1 MTQWMRCILL
11 LFTALVASQNT
22 TVPPCEHCED
32 EAHGFASLN
41 GGTTGGKG
49 GPIVFANTW
58 AELVSYSAQE
68 GPIIIRVNGMLQA
81 DERGYE
87 IPIASNKTII
97 GVGKESGVMSG
108 GFAVKGTRNIILR
121 NMQVSDTAIAEDWPG
136 KTEDWDGIQVDTG
149 SNIWIDHMTVRI
161 RSTTPN
167 LYFQQHCIT
176 TPNVLVQKKNTLSFQ
191 LTHTP
196 QFARMN
202 DGLIDLRR
210 DTTYTTVSST
220 ILSMHNKAFG
230 IGWTTNVTARVTI
243 NDCFFN
249 STNQRNPSAD
259 NLAMCHMYNNYFRNC
274 SSYGTYAR
282 GNTSLLLEN
291 SYYED
296 VFDPVVAGPNASVKA
311 SWVKFKDS
319 EGEKVLG
326 VREEEV
332 FDAREYYSY
341 DLRDPWDLP
350 NDIPYF
356 AGPQEDIGS

>member
-11 LFTALVASQNT
+11 LFTALAASQNT

-97 GVGKESGVMSG
+97 GVGKESGVMGG

-149 SNIWIDHMTVRI
+149 SNIWIDHMT
-161 RSTTPN
+161 
-167 LYFQQHCIT
+167 
-176 TPNVLVQKKNTLSFQ
+176 
-191 LTHTP
+191 
-196 QFARMN
+196 FARMN

-230 IGWTTNVTARVTI
+230 IGWTTNVTALVTI

-274 SSYGTYAR
+274 TSYGTYAR

-332 FDAREYYSY
+332 FDAREYYDY
-341 DLRDPWDLP
+341 NLRDPWDLP